1 MKVTQR
7 RFIVFIIGFFGIWI
21 SSWLVHEGLW
31 QMGLPMPVGTTEN
44 LVYWTVAKLLVWVVY
59 PLLYWRAPLREQLKF
74 IGVRRPGPGMVW
86 GVGATAAW
94 LALSAVLMVMSGR
107 YLGSD
112 VNVPIFIYSV
122 LLTPVFEE
130 VMFRGYI
137 QSALRA
143 QNIRFAYVNMAA
155 AGLFVLIHCVGW
167 SFQGTLMNNLV
178 SVVPA
183 LFCLSLIFGYIRE
196 RSGSLL
202 APIILHI
209 GNNGFASLLRY

>member
-1 MKVTQR
+1 VKVTQR
-7 RFIVFIIGFFGIWI
+7 RFIVFVTGFFGLWM

-31 QMGLPMPVGTTEN
+31 QAGLQLPVGTTEN

-59 PLLYWRAPLREQLKF
+59 PLLYWRAPLWEQLRF
-74 IGVRRPGPGMVW
+74 IGARRPGPGLKW
-86 GVGATAAW
+86 GIGATVAW
-94 LALSAVLMVMSGR
+94 LAVSAVLMVFAGR
-107 YLGSD
+107 YLGAD
-112 VNVPIFIYSV
+112 PAWPVFIYSV

-143 QNIRFAYVNMAA
+143 QKLRFAYVNLAG

-167 SFQGTLMNNLV
+167 SFQGSLMNNLV
-178 SVVPA
+178 TVVPA
-183 LFCLSLIFGYIRE
+183 LFGLSLVFGYIRE

-209 GNNGFASLLRY
+209 GNNGFASLLR